1 MASIHWAP
9 ITEAVARSPLPDCS
23 MRAAIAMV
31 CPGATRGMTASAP
44 PIGFPALL
52 KTAKRTV
59 TWVAA

>member
-1 MASIHWAP
+1 
-9 ITEAVARSPLPDCS
+9 

-31 CPGATRGMTASAP
+31 CPGATSGMTASAP

-59 TWVAA
+59 TWVAAWRAAALWTTATGMVVSS